1 MKNLDRVLDLIKKTG
16 DKAIIVPVSGIW
28 DSDPY
33 VIVPIDQ
40 YKQIVS
46 VKVNYAEM
54 TEEEILNRVN
64 REISL
69 WKQSQREL
77 GFNPD
82 IDMIH
87 DVNNFKKPFD
97 IDDIDDI
104 DEDENIISDNNS
116 YDYEEVP
123 PPPDLHLKNNSLPII
138 DMSFKDSDSEIIRDI
153 KNSHA
158 NESDF
163 LVEPIE

>member
-1 MKNLDRVLDLIKKTG
+1 MNNNLDKVLDLIKKTG
-16 DKAIIVPVSGIW
+16 DKAIIVPEF
-28 DSDPY
+28 SDPY

-40 YKQIVS
+40 YEQIVS

-54 TEEEILNRVN
+54 TEQEILSRVN

-82 IDMIH
+82 MDFIH
-87 DVNNFKKPFD
+87 DINNIDSND
-97 IDDIDDI
+97 IDDDDFFS
-104 DEDENIISDNNS
+104 DEDDYNDNYN
-116 YDYEEVP
+116 YEEVP
-123 PPPDLHLKNNSLPII
+123 PPPDLPVKNSSLPII
-138 DMSFKDSDSEIIRDI
+138 DMSFKDSDVE
-153 KNSHA
+153 KQEN
-158 NESDF
+158 DF